1 MEGARQMG
9 DVVGDNGT
17 KKETAKA
24 LTEEELTGAIIR
36 TIKTG
41 VKNVCFVKGSGE
53 NGIDDTGREGYA
65 ALKSALEKN
74 NYKTQTI
81 SLLEKPEVPA
91 ECTIVVVGGPKH
103 DYVAPAIDAL
113 KKFVSGGGRLI
124 VNFDPVLNT
133 PNDQM
138 GDTPNLTA
146 MVTDWGVTAMGDFVL
161 DLSAAARGGGAAAPG
176 AAGGAARPGGRGRQ
190 DS

>member
-1 MEGARQMG
+1 MVGNLKSDINIYYFDQSANYDRARDMLDRYANLSSKVKINYVDPEKKPDVARMEGARQMG
-9 DVVGDNGT
+9 DVVVDNGT

-103 DYVAPAIDAL
+103 DYVAPAIYAL
-113 KKFVSGGGRLI
+113 I
-124 VNFDPVLNT
+124 
-133 PNDQM
+133 
-138 GDTPNLTA
+138 
-146 MVTDWGVTAMGDFVL
+146 
-161 DLSAAARGGGAAAPG
+161 
-176 AAGGAARPGGRGRQ
+176 
-190 DS
+190 